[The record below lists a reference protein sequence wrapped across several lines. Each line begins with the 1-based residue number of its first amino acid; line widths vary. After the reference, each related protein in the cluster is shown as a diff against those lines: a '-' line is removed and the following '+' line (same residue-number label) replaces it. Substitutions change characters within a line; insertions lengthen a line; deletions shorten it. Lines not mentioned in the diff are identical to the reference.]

1 MTAEPVTREEIH
13 HRQIDLRGYR
23 RSDGLFEVSAH
34 LIDRKPR
41 DFTPHAGNRTISAHS
56 PIHDLGVTL
65 TIASVRVVSGRW
77 RVAWRA
83 RRSAHRRGLEQ
94 QDSRTLAQLRHLHA
108 SEGTARA
115 DGDRRD
121 SGDGGLS
128 SFVAGKPR
136 PRWQA
141 DEDRQLPCVCR
152 HARSGKRNLAGILPA
167 RISGSAVDFSYKY
180 ASPCRGAPP
189 CASRKRAPLP

>member
-65 TIASVRVVSGRW
+65 TFDTDMIVRHVDTFMASHPYASCPGGGESLGALVGLRIGAGWNSKIRERLPNCDTCTHLKELLAPMATAAIQAMVGYRPSSLENRDRDGKPTKIDSCH
-77 RVAWRA
+77 AYA
-83 RRSAHRRGLEQ
+83 ATRGLVKEIWP
-94 QDSRTLAQLRHLHA
+94 
-108 SEGTARA
+108 EYY
-115 DGDRRD
+115 
-121 SGDGGLS
+121 
-128 SFVAGKPR
+128 R
-136 PRWQA
+136 P
-141 DEDRQLPCVCR
+141 E
-152 HARSGKRNLAGILPA
+152 
-167 RISGSAVDFSYKY
+167 
-180 ASPCRGAPP
+180 
-189 CASRKRAPLP
+189 